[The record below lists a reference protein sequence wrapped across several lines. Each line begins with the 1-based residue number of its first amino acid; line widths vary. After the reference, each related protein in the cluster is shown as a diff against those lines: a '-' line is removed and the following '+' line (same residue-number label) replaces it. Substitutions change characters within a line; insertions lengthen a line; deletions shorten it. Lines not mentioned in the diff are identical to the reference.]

1 MFNYQKENTIDDNF
15 CRKNSQSNIQMKFSC
30 NYCRII
36 IEGVKALNGH
46 LSGAKHISSLAA
58 PLDNSEFLIQN
69 GKWRKRKA
77 AINLS
82 TDESRTKLSKRERT
96 KQNKIARSIPI
107 LAQHT
112 EAKFDETETYFEN
125 GLRKVRPY
133 YFTFTTHAKGRW
145 CGDKLRDVFA
155 REFRAL
161 DPEEYERCIK
171 EGLVKVR
178 DKDLEKIIIL
188 KLLIVG

>member
-1 MFNYQKENTIDDNF
+1 MNIVFYDFNLCYIF
-15 CRKNSQSNIQMKFSC
+15 PPF
-30 NYCRII
+30 RII
-36 IEGVKALNGH
+36 IEGVKALHGH
-46 LSGAKHISSLAA
+46 LTGAKHISSLAT
-58 PLDNSEFLIQN
+58 PLDNSDFLIQN
-69 GKWRKRKA
+69 GKWRKRKS

-82 TDESRTKLSKRERT
+82 TDESSSKLSKRERT

-112 EAKFDETETYFEN
+112 EAKFEETETYIEN
-125 GLRKVRPY
+125 GLRKIRPY

-145 CGDKLRDVFA
+145 CGDRLKDVFA

-178 DKDLEKIIIL
+178 KHGGKIL
-188 KLLIVG
+188 TVFDVVL